1 MEYSFVEG
9 MEQISADEAFEL
21 LKTTYWAN
29 KRSREQVEKS
39 MRNSVCYGI
48 RLAEG
53 RKLAGFARVITDWAT
68 TYYLCDVVIDEPC
81 RGQGLGKALVSHIVS
96 LPEYA
101 GLRGFLFTRDA
112 HGLYEKYGFEK
123 VEGRVMVRA
132 PGRV

>member
-53 RKLAGFARVITDWAT
+53 RKLAGLARVITDWAT
-68 TYYLCDVVIDEPC
+68 TYYLCDVVIDEAY
-81 RGQGLGKALVSHIVS
+81 RGKGLGKALVSHIVS

-112 HGLYEKYGFEK
+112 HGLYEHYGFERS
-123 VEGRVMVRA
+123 EGRTMVRPA
-132 PGRV
+132 R